1 MIDKLLDYTS
11 LEFTYLYTN
20 DSNLIINPMDYLKY
34 KVSKLSPDD
43 RKLIILYAHYN
54 SLRKVGEILHMSHS
68 KVGGELKR
76 IRKLIGDKNNIYK

>member
-1 MIDKLLDYTS
+1 MIDEPLDYTD
-11 LEFTYLYTN
+11 LEFAYLYTN

-34 KVSKLSPDD
+34 KVSKLSAED

-54 SLRKVGEILHMSHS
+54 SLRKVGEILGMSHS

-76 IRKLIGDKNNIYK
+76 IRKLIGGKNSIYK